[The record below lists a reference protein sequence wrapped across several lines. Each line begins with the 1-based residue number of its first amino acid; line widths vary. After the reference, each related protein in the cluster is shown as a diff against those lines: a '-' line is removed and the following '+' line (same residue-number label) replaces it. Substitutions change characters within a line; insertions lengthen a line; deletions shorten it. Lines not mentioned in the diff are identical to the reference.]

1 MIYTSYFAY
10 FNNKQHPE
18 NLISIATGNPKWFGE
33 TKNYPNLSPGWGI
46 VNPYK
51 TAFKKIEQKTNAQ
64 IGDIVITN
72 LEELKNWYIHTY
84 YNNVLSKLNPF
95 KVYEDL
101 DNKII
106 LCYEKPGDFCHRYI
120 VASWLEMNLGIKI
133 PELKN

>member
-10 FNNKQHPE
+10 FNNKQRPE
-18 NLISIATGNPKWFGE
+18 NLISIATGSPKWFGE
-33 TKNYPNLSPGWGI
+33 INKYPDLAPGWGI

-51 TAFKKIEQKTNAQ
+51 TALKKIEQKSNAQ
-64 IGDIVITN
+64 IEGAIITN
-72 LEELKNWYIHTY
+72 LQELKDWYICTY
-84 YNNVLSKLNPF
+84 YQDVLSNLDPL

-120 VASWLEMNLGIKI
+120 VASWLEINLGTVIH
-133 PELKN
+133 EFKN